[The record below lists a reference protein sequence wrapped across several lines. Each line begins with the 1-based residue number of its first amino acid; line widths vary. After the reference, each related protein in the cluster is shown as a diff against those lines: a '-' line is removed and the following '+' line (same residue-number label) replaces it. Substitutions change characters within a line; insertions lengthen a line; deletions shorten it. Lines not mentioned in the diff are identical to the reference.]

1 MNIKYCKCCAS
12 LIESERLE
20 ILPNT
25 SFCAPC
31 AQKIQPEKAK
41 KGFLSFHHK
50 TGGVLQVMSAEDY
63 DKNKK
68 YFIPNG
74 NGRSCVKNFSRS
86 VCA

>member
-31 AQKIQPEKAK
+31 AQKIQPERAK
-41 KGFLSFHHK
+41 KGIMVFSHK
-50 TGGVLQVMSAEDY
+50 TGGELQSMSAEDY
-63 DKNKK
+63 EKK
-68 YFIPNG
+68 KRYFVANG
-74 NGRSCVKNFSRS
+74 ARSVIKNFSRN